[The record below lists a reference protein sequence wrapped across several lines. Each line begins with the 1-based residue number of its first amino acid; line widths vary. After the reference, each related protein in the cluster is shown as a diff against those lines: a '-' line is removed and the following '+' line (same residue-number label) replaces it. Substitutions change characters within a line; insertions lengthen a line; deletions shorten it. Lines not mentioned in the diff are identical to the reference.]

1 MSYHDLSSCT
11 LNADERREEADILC
25 DMILDCA
32 KDNLSEMEFQFLEYV
47 SHGNSISV
55 KQLFWLRDIKDKYL

>member
-11 LNADERREEADILC
+11 LDDDERREEAGRIVK
-25 DMILDCA
+25 MLDGY
-32 KDNLSEMEFQFLEYV
+32 LEQMLPSESSFLERV
-47 SHGNSISV
+47 GDGIPISV